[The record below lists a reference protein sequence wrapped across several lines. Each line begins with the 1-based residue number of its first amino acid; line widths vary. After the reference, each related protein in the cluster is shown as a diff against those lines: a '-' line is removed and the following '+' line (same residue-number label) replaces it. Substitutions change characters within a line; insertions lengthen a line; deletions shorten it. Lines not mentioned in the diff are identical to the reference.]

1 MFFPTLQNGELELVL
16 LVGSGIHKIEEEKKI
31 KKIEA
36 AFAEETYK
44 LAGSI
49 GPLSALLLVCFCFTP
64 SKQLNHCT
72 A

>member
-1 MFFPTLQNGELELVL
+1 MCYLWEVAYTK
-16 LVGSGIHKIEEEKKI
+16 SKKKKKK

-49 GPLSALLLVCFCFTP
+49 GPLSARRRAPLSLFLFH
-64 SKQLNHCT
+64 SK
-72 A
+72 

>member
-1 MFFPTLQNGELELVL
+1 MFFPTLQNRELEHVL

-49 GPLSALLLVCFCFTP
+49 GPLSARRRAPLSLFLFH
-64 SKQLNHCT
+64 SK
-72 A
+72 